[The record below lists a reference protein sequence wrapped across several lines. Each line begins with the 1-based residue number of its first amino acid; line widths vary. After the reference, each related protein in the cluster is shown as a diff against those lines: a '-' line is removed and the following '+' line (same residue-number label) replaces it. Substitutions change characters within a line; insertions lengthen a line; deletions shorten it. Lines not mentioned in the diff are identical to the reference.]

1 MSGFE
6 PWISDIGSDHSTNC
20 AITTAPVVKQFA
32 EQCYIISKRNRGKFL
47 FGRIR
52 KNGYFKN
59 TIGPNVC
66 LKFIAET
73 FASSLL
79 RLPLTHS
86 LSLSLSRCILRT
98 DKHQERERQRLR
110 VKKTNQNVFNHHN
123 TNADVNLTQ
132 NEKERQIQR

>member
-47 FGRIR
+47 FGRIC
-52 KNGYFKN
+52 KNGNFKN
-59 TIGPNVC
+59 TIVPNVC

-86 LSLSLSRCILRT
+86 LSLSMHSSHGQTPR
-98 DKHQERERQRLR
+98 ERERQRLR
-110 VKKTNQNVFNHHN
+110 VKKTKQKVFNHHN